1 MGNPGFGLPGSKQ
14 EARASASRS
23 RVVQA
28 CESDGRPCS
37 WSAPRGRTGMGVA
50 EAEAEG
56 GKWSWQRQSAGDGCA
71 ERRPDCQREL
81 GDDQGQ
87 RGSGRDGWRC
97 LFFFWDCPPHGM
109 ESELSLGIT
118 GWARVG
124 RGLRLT
130 PTVKCTVGIAPGC
143 FGPSADDPH
152 VCPKQPNSLTPALP
166 LRPFPA
172 FRWSLACAT
181 TRRPATSRVPE
192 SSVLYSV
199 HFVEC
204 RTDNTAQHRQHTCTC
219 HAPHRIERAVMHRG
233 PSLPGC
239 LVATAS
245 KPN

>member
-1 MGNPGFGLPGSKQ
+1 
-14 EARASASRS
+14 
-23 RVVQA
+23 
-28 CESDGRPCS
+28 
-37 WSAPRGRTGMGVA
+37 MGVA

-130 PTVKCTVGIAPGC
+130 PTVKCTVGIVPGC

-152 VCPKQPNSLTPALP
+152 VCPKHRSLSLQGFCTSTFSGFFGGSGSCMCHHRGQQHSLSCAFCRAQNSQH
-166 LRPFPA
+166 
-172 FRWSLACAT
+172 S
-181 TRRPATSRVPE
+181 
-192 SSVLYSV
+192 
-199 HFVEC
+199 
-204 RTDNTAQHRQHTCTC
+204 TAQTTHLHMPRISPDRERSAAQRPVAAWLPSC
-219 HAPHRIERAVMHRG
+219 HQTSSRLSCAVYLSRPLGQRPCRATHALNANALSSHNLL
-233 PSLPGC
+233 SLH
-239 LVATAS
+239 A
-245 KPN
+245 